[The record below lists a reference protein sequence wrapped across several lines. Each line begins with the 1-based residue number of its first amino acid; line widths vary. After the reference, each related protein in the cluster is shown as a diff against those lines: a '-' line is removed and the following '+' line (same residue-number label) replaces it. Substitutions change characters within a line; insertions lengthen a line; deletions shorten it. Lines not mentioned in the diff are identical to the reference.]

1 METSVILNLVK
12 ENLNIKTD
20 VRDGFLTSII
30 NGVLTELQDEKGI
43 TLDSTNMNHVM
54 FVVDYSAYRYRSR
67 GENGAM
73 PIDLRF
79 RLNNLFIHNGGADEV

>member
-1 METSVILNLVK
+1 
-12 ENLNIKTD
+12 
-20 VRDGFLTSII
+20 
-30 NGVLTELQDEKGI
+30 
-43 TLDSTNMNHVM
+43 MNHVM

>member
-1 METSVILNLVK
+1 MDISVLLSLVK

-20 VRDGFLTSII
+20 VRDEFLTAII
-30 NGVLTELQDEKGI
+30 NGVITELEDEKGI
-43 TLDSTNMNHVM
+43 VLDSANTNHVM

-67 GENGAM
+67 GEDGAM

-79 RLNNLFIHNGGADEV
+79 RLNNLFIHDGA

>member
-1 METSVILNLVK
+1 MDISVLLSLVK

-20 VRDGFLTSII
+20 VRDEFLTAII
-30 NGVLTELQDEKGI
+30 NGVIKELEDEKGI
-43 TLDSTNMNHVM
+43 VLDSANTNHVM

-67 GENGAM
+67 GEDGAM

-79 RLNNLFIHNGGADEV
+79 RLNNLFIHNGA